1 MAEKDVAGVLGLA
14 QRAGKLSSGDL
25 GVKEALA
32 DGKVK
37 LLLIASD
44 SSPNTEKELRFLAG
58 KADVTVIQCM
68 KRSELGLCIGK
79 APRAAVAV
87 LDTGFAG
94 LIIKKMN
101 V

>member
-14 QRAGKLSSGDL
+14 QKAGKLSSGDL
-25 GVKEALA
+25 G
-32 DGKVK
+32 VK

-87 LDTGFAG
+87 LDTVFAG